1 MKGMKSS
8 LADETEFRC
17 PECGSTEFF
26 RDYDRA
32 EMACA
37 RCGLV
42 ISERLI
48 DLGPEWRAFD
58 SEQQGKRARAGA
70 PLTLTIHDKGL
81 STVIDWHRNGR
92 SSRDLSPAKRMQIYK
107 LKKWQQ
113 RSRVSNA
120 FERNLTHALSELD
133 RIASQLGLPRNVRE
147 SAAVLYRKMVEAKMI
162 RGRSIESMVAAA
174 IYAACRQN
182 RIPRTLDEVAQT
194 SNIKKREIGKSY
206 RLLLRT
212 LIAKITPMAS
222 INFIPRLVNKLNLSQ
237 DVQRLAIAILEK
249 ARGLGLTSG
258 RGPMGIAAAS
268 IYIACVLQHVKCTQ
282 RDIAA
287 SANVTEVTIR
297 NRYQELL
304 RKLEFVVAV

>member
-1 MKGMKSS
+1 MKHS

-17 PECGSTEFF
+17 PECGGTEFF

-81 STVIDWHRNGR
+81 STVIDWPGNSR
-92 SSRDLSPAKRMQIYK
+92 SSRNLSPAKRMQIYK

-147 SAAVLYRKMVEAKMI
+147 SAAVLYRRMVEAKMI
-162 RGRSIESMVAAA
+162 RGRSIQSMVTAA

-182 RIPRTLDEVAQT
+182 RIPRTLDEVAQA

-212 LIAKITPMAS
+212 LLAKITPMAS

-237 DVQRLAIAILEK
+237 DVQRLAITILEK
-249 ARGLGLTSG
+249 ARNLGLTSG

-268 IYIACVLQHVKCTQ
+268 IYVACVLQHVKCTQ

-297 NRYQELL
+297 NRYQELV
-304 RKLEFVVAV
+304 RKLEFVVTI

>member
-1 MKGMKSS
+1 MKGP
-8 LADETEFRC
+8 LTDDTEPKC
-17 PECGSTEFF
+17 PECGGTEFF

-32 EMACA
+32 EMTCA

-81 STVIDWHRNGR
+81 STVINWPGNDK
-92 SSRDLSPAKRMQIYK
+92 SLKSLSPAKRMQIYK

-113 RSRVSNA
+113 RSRVSNT

-147 SAAVLYRKMVEAKMI
+147 SAAVLYRRMVEAKMI
-162 RGRSIESMVAAA
+162 KGRSIGSMVAGA

-182 RIPRTLDEVAQT
+182 RIPRTLDEVAQV
-194 SNIKKREIGKSY
+194 SNIKKREIGKNY
-206 RLLLRT
+206 RLLLRM
-212 LIAKITPMAS
+212 LLAKITPMAS

-237 DVQRLAIAILEK
+237 DVQRLAITILEK
-249 ARGLGLTSG
+249 ARSGGLTSG
-258 RGPMGIAAAS
+258 RGPMGIAAAA
-268 IYIACVLQHVKCTQ
+268 IYIACILQHVKCTQ

-297 NRYQELL
+297 NRYQELM
-304 RKLEFVVAV
+304 RKLELIVTI

>member
-8 LADETEFRC
+8 LADETEFKC
-17 PECGSTEFF
+17 PECGGTEFF

-81 STVIDWHRNGR
+81 STVIDWLGNDK
-92 SSRDLSPAKRMQIYK
+92 SSRNLSPAKRMQIYK

-113 RSRVSNA
+113 RSRVSNT

-147 SAAVLYRKMVEAKMI
+147 SAAVLYRRMVEAKMI
-162 RGRSIESMVAAA
+162 RGRSIGSMVAAA

-182 RIPRTLDEVAQT
+182 KIPRTLDEIAQA
-194 SNIKKREIGKSY
+194 SSIKKREIGKSY

-212 LIAKITPMAS
+212 LLAKITPMTS

-237 DVQRLAIAILEK
+237 DVQRLAITILEK
-249 ARGLGLTSG
+249 ARSMGLTSG

-282 RDIAA
+282 RDIAT

-297 NRYQELL
+297 NRYQELM
-304 RKLEFVVAV
+304 RKLELIVTI

>member
-1 MKGMKSS
+1 MKNS
-8 LADETEFRC
+8 LSDETEFKC
-17 PECGSTEFF
+17 PECGGTEFF

-81 STVIDWHRNGR
+81 STVIDWHGNGK
-92 SSRDLSPAKRMQIYK
+92 SSRNLSPAKRMQIYK

-133 RIASQLGLPRNVRE
+133 RIASQLCLPRNVRE
-147 SAAVLYRKMVEAKMI
+147 SAAVLYRRMVEAKMI

-182 RIPRTLDEVAQT
+182 RIPRTLDEVAQA
-194 SNIKKREIGKSY
+194 SNTKKREIGKSY

-212 LIAKITPMAS
+212 LLAKITPMAS

-237 DVQRLAIAILEK
+237 EVQKLAITILEK
-249 ARGLGLTSG
+249 ARSLGLTSG

-268 IYIACVLQHVKCTQ
+268 IYIACVLQHIKCTQ

-297 NRYQELL
+297 NRYQELM
-304 RKLEFVVAV
+304 RKLEFIVAI

>member
-1 MKGMKSS
+1 MKNQ
-8 LADETEFRC
+8 LTDEPEFKC

-37 RCGLV
+37 KCGLV

-58 SEQQGKRARAGA
+58 SEQQDKRARAGA

-81 STVIDWHRNGR
+81 STVIDWHGGK
-92 SSRDLSPAKRMQIYK
+92 SSRSMSPARRIQIYK

-120 FERNLTHALSELD
+120 FERNLTFALSELD

-147 SAAVLYRKMVEAKMI
+147 SAAIFYRRMVEAKLI

-182 RIPRTLDEVAQT
+182 RIPRTLDEIAQA
-194 SNIKKREIGKSY
+194 SNIKKREIGRSY

-212 LIAKITPMAS
+212 LVTKITPMAS
-222 INFIPRLVNKLNLSQ
+222 INFIPRLVNKLNLSHE
-237 DVQRLAIAILEK
+237 VQKLAITILEK
-249 ARGLGLTSG
+249 ARDMGLTSG

-268 IYIACVLQHVKCTQ
+268 IYIASVLQHVKCTQ
-282 RDIAA
+282 RDIAS

-297 NRYQELL
+297 NRYQELM
-304 RKLEFVVAV
+304 RKLEFIVTI

>member
-1 MKGMKSS
+1 MKNQ
-8 LADETEFRC
+8 LTDEPEFRC

-58 SEQQGKRARAGA
+58 SEQQDKRARAGA

-81 STVIDWHRNGR
+81 STVIDWHGGTKNAK
-92 SSRDLSPAKRMQIYK
+92 SMSPARRIQIYK

-120 FERNLTHALSELD
+120 FERNLTFALSELD

-147 SAAVLYRKMVEAKMI
+147 SAAIFYRRMVEAKLI

-182 RIPRTLDEVAQT
+182 KIPRTLDEIAQA
-194 SNIKKREIGKSY
+194 SNIKKREIGRSY

-212 LIAKITPMAS
+212 LLTKITPMAS
-222 INFIPRLVNKLNLSQ
+222 INFIPRLINKLNLSHE
-237 DVQRLAIAILEK
+237 VQKLAITILER
-249 ARGLGLTSG
+249 ARDMGLTSG

-268 IYIACVLQHVKCTQ
+268 IYIASVLQHVKCTQ
-282 RDIAA
+282 RDIAS

-297 NRYQELL
+297 NRYQELM
-304 RKLEFVVAV
+304 RKLEFIVTI

>member
-1 MKGMKSS
+1 MKSQ
-8 LADETEFRC
+8 LVDDHEFKC
-17 PECGSTEFF
+17 PECGGTEFF

-48 DLGPEWRAFD
+48 DQGPEWRAFD
-58 SEQQGKRARAGA
+58 SEQQDKRARAGA

-81 STVIDWHRNGR
+81 STVIDWHGNGR
-92 SSRDLSPAKRMQIYK
+92 SAKNMSPAKRMQIYK

-120 FERNLTHALSELD
+120 FERNLTFALSELD

-147 SAAVLYRKMVEAKMI
+147 SAAILYRRMVEAKII

-182 RIPRTLDEVAQT
+182 KIPRTLDEISQA
-194 SNIKKREIGKSY
+194 SNIKKREIGRSY
-206 RLLLRT
+206 RLLLKT
-212 LIAKITPMAS
+212 LLAKITPMAS
-222 INFIPRLVNKLNLSQ
+222 VNFIPRLVNKLNLSH
-237 DVQRLAIAILEK
+237 DVQRLAITILEK
-249 ARGLGLTSG
+249 ARGMGLTSG

-268 IYIACVLQHVKCTQ
+268 IYIACVLQQVKCTQ
-282 RDIAA
+282 RDIAS

-297 NRYQELL
+297 NRYQELM
-304 RKLEFVVAV
+304 RKLEFIVTV

>member
-1 MKGMKSS
+1 MKSQ
-8 LADETEFRC
+8 LVDEHEFKC
-17 PECGSTEFF
+17 PECGGTEFF

-48 DLGPEWRAFD
+48 DQGPEWRAFD
-58 SEQQGKRARAGA
+58 SEQQDKRARAGA

-92 SSRDLSPAKRMQIYK
+92 STKNMSPAKRMQIYK

-120 FERNLTHALSELD
+120 FERNLTLALSELD
-133 RIASQLGLPRNVRE
+133 RISSQLGLPRNVRE
-147 SAAVLYRKMVEAKMI
+147 SAAILYRRMVEAKII

-182 RIPRTLDEVAQT
+182 KIPRTLDEVAQA
-194 SNIKKREIGKSY
+194 SNIKKREIGRSY
-206 RLLLRT
+206 RILLKT
-212 LIAKITPMAS
+212 LLAKITPMAS
-222 INFIPRLVNKLNLSQ
+222 VNFIPRLINKLNLSH
-237 DVQRLAIAILEK
+237 DVQRLAITILEK
-249 ARGLGLTSG
+249 ARGMGLTSG

-268 IYIACVLQHVKCTQ
+268 IYIACVLQQVKCTQ
-282 RDIAA
+282 RDIAS

-297 NRYQELL
+297 NRYQELM
-304 RKLEFVVAV
+304 RKLEFIVAV

>member
-1 MKGMKSS
+1 MKNQ
-8 LADETEFRC
+8 LIDEPEFKC
-17 PECGSTEFF
+17 PECGNTEFF

-37 RCGLV
+37 KCGLV

-58 SEQQGKRARAGA
+58 SEQQDKRARAGA

-81 STVIDWHRNGR
+81 STVIDWHSSSK
-92 SSRDLSPAKRMQIYK
+92 SSRSMSPARRIQIYK

-120 FERNLTHALSELD
+120 FERNLTFALSELD

-147 SAAVLYRKMVEAKMI
+147 SAAIFYRRMVEAKLI

-182 RIPRTLDEVAQT
+182 RIPRTLDEIAQA
-194 SNIKKREIGKSY
+194 SNIKKREIGRSY

-212 LIAKITPMAS
+212 LAAKITPMAS
-222 INFIPRLVNKLNLSQ
+222 INFIPRLINKLNLSHE
-237 DVQRLAIAILEK
+237 VQKLAITILEK
-249 ARGLGLTSG
+249 ARDMGLTSG

-268 IYIACVLQHVKCTQ
+268 IYIASVLQHVKCTQ
-282 RDIAA
+282 RDIAS

-297 NRYQELL
+297 NRYQELM
-304 RKLEFVVAV
+304 RKLEFIVTI